1 MDTFGS
7 WHPPSSLETLPRDRD
22 AHSAHLIRTMAAGV
36 GRWQQVREAQQYKA
50 NKSTPL
56 WTWAWGQ
63 AGTWCPPQHIR
74 VNIPIHTV
82 NVEEMRARWQRHPE
96 VSSATWHWRQYKEAG
111 GHYSFNDLVVRFSN
125 NAVVYSGV
133 STNGDPPGMQHVWLQ
148 FLAATGSGFEK
159 RRFAANIMFELLN
172 IESPF
177 LPAIGGVFPKEGD
190 WRTR

>member
-50 NKSTPL
+50 NMRTPL

-63 AGTWCPPQHIR
+63 VGTRCPPQHIR

-82 NVEEMRARWQRHPE
+82 NVEEMLARWQRHPE

-111 GHYSFNDLVVRFSN
+111 GHYSFNDLDVRFFQQRRGLQRGQHEWRPARHAARVA
-125 NAVVYSGV
+125 AVSC
-133 STNGDPPGMQHVWLQ
+133 SHWQRL
-148 FLAATGSGFEK
+148 
-159 RRFAANIMFELLN
+159 
-172 IESPF
+172 
-177 LPAIGGVFPKEGD
+177 
-190 WRTR
+190 